1 MAATRNHATEYH
13 AIEIKGI
20 TDTQRWFATRNFHG
34 DVIRQNEAT
43 KKSYASRGLM
53 PPCTR

>member
-20 TDTQRWFATRNFHG
+20 TDTQKWFATRNFHG